1 MSDQKELEEDGFY
14 DSSGS
19 QEQLPWIIWF
29 CSIVGHEYF
38 SEVPEDYILDD
49 FNLCGLSSCFENY
62 DRIIDL
68 ILDNEPQEDYTD
80 VEQANKEEEEAERL
94 YSLIHQRYILTRHG
108 LQQMYAKYQ
117 RSDFGLCPRD
127 LCYGAHMLPV
137 GTSDFIGVGTVKLY
151 CPSCMDI
158 YNPPSSRFNSVDGA
172 GFGTTFPHLFMLTY
186 PEVLFAYNIPADR
199 PLIHEER
206 IFGFRVSSQAV
217 SGPKMKWLRRFIR
230 PEDYAEG
237 EREVA
242 EFDKQQL
249 EEPMEDDY
257 HDASAMD
264 DSQNFNCLMDSEQLP
279 IDASPLRSMV
289 MTNSDSNMSINP
301 IAGNTNLNGE

>member
-1 MSDQKELEEDGFY
+1 MN
-14 DSSGS
+14 
-19 QEQLPWIIWF
+19 
-29 CSIVGHEYF
+29 H
-38 SEVPEDYILDD
+38 
-49 FNLCGLSSCFENY
+49 
-62 DRIIDL
+62 
-68 ILDNEPQEDYTD
+68 EDYTD

-137 GTSDFIGVGTVKLY
+137 GTSDFLGVGTVKLY

-172 GFGTTFPHLFMLTY
+172 GFGTTFPHLFLLTY
-186 PEVLFAYNIPADR
+186 PDVLYAHNIPVDA

-206 IFGFRVSSQAV
+206 IFGFRVSSQAI
-217 SGPKMKWLRRFIR
+217 SASKMKWMRRFIR
-230 PEDYAEG
+230 PEDYTEG

-249 EEPMEDDY
+249 DPMDDEVL
-257 HDASAMD
+257 HEDASAMD
-264 DSQNFNCLMDSEQLP
+264 DDSQNFNGL
-279 IDASPLRSMV
+279 A
-289 MTNSDSNMSINP
+289 
-301 IAGNTNLNGE
+301 